1 MVLELEDELQLQP
14 GNWLVIN
21 CAQRPSQSNC
31 HMVMMVPE
39 AQENDL
45 MEAAVQHAIHK
56 HGEQDTP
63 ELRES
68 LHDQMQKITI
78 S

>member
-1 MVLELEDELQLQP
+1 MAIEDELHLEP

-21 CAQRPSQSNC
+21 CAQIPSQSNC

-39 AQENDL
+39 RQENDL
-45 MEAAVQHAIHK
+45 IEAAMQHAVHK

-63 ELRES
+63 ALREAT
-68 LHDQMQKITI
+68 QGQIQKITI
-78 S
+78 H